1 MSQHDP
7 RRATRGDTLVP
18 LGSMP
23 GARFADGE
31 PDIRGWE
38 VRASDGGRLGVVDEL
53 LIDPN
58 VNEIAAFAVIVG
70 DGGTPVVLST
80 AATHIDDR
88 AHAVVADLTRAEF
101 AALPR
106 RTAGGAAAGVATGR
120 AQPPTGHP
128 SGHQTAYPASGTPAV
143 QGGTEVTV
151 ERTADGDEI
160 IRVPIV
166 EEELVVERRPVVKDV
181 VVIHKRRVQEER
193 VVEADLR
200 RERVHI
206 DRQDFDTGQPG
217 AAGGTPDGRDL
228 DGRDLDGRDLD
239 GRGPRR

>member
-228 DGRDLDGRDLD
+228 DGRDLDGR
-239 GRGPRR
+239 GPRR